1 MIFSIS
7 IGLTSNEPIY
17 FFHCSYNVMLSKTTL
32 NTFNLT
38 LNAFKLTLNTF
49 QLLWKSQ
56 ESIYAKC
63 ILNLH

>member
-17 FFHCSYNVMLSKTTL
+17 FFHCSYIVMLSKTTL

-49 QLLWKSQ
+49 QLL
-56 ESIYAKC
+56 
-63 ILNLH
+63 